1 MKKIVSVCLA
11 LLLLG
16 MAACVSIPME
26 RTEASK
32 TAEKALTAEPTAEP
46 VATEEPTPVPTDT
59 PAPTPTPVPTDTPA
73 PTEIPAE
80 VAVADAMNKL
90 IQVKSMH
97 MDMDLAMEVEMVIS
111 MGEVKQRLPMNITMT
126 GRTDMSR
133 EPYLVMAAI
142 SVSAMGENMD
152 ALLYGAQE
160 DGATV
165 LYSSL
170 DGGATW
176 TRDRQ
181 KGGEGFQ
188 LPQDPTESFGQL
200 FTMSAADLQRIGA
213 DEVDGKPVTVY
224 AGKVEGKHLQEVL
237 ESTGAAEELTE
248 AMNDDLPAEML
259 ENLGDID
266 FTVMIEEES
275 GLPVRYSMDMTEALK
290 GLVETVLQQS
300 LAGQDLEDM
309 EIGLDVPSA
318 TLELTLSKFD
328 SIDPI
333 VIPEAALN
341 APEE

>member
-16 MAACVSIPME
+16 MTACVSIPME
-26 RTEASK
+26 RTEPSK

-133 EPYLVMAAI
+133 EPYLVMTAI
-142 SVSAMGENMD
+142 SLSAMGENMD

-200 FTMSAADLQRIGA
+200 LDMGPADLKRVGT
-213 DEVDGKPVTVY
+213 DVVDGKPVTVY
-224 AGKVEGKHLQEVL
+224 AGKVEGKYLQEVL

-275 GLPVRYSMDMTEALK
+275 GLPVRYVIDMAGAMKDLMMTALVASMGGELPEGVELDIDM
-290 GLVETVLQQS
+290 
-300 LAGQDLEDM
+300 
-309 EIGLDVPSA
+309 SA
-318 TLELTLSKFD
+318 TLIEMTLSNFD
-328 SIDPI
+328 AVEPI
-333 VIPEAALN
+333 EIPEAALN
-341 APEE
+341 TPAL